1 MTYLEVVNSVL
12 ARLREDTVTTL
23 SGSDDVV
30 VELVKEFVKDAV
42 RTVEDAHTWNALS
55 AEWTEV
61 VPADQA
67 TFALTSSNRSPIIDY
82 IYSSE
87 GSKLK
92 QARRE
97 DVRRRTLVGSQ
108 SGTPQYFC
116 TDGVAANGDTR
127 ITVWPAPKSSTTFH
141 AYGFQRT
148 AELVNDN
155 DEINIAPRAVIH
167 YAQAQAVRE
176 RGEAGAQPAVEL
188 LALAKRYLEDAIAKD
203 ATNQDMDNIWY
214 S

>member
-1 MTYLEVVNSVL
+1 M
-12 ARLREDTVTTL
+12 
-23 SGSDDVV
+23 

-61 VPADQA
+61 VADQA

-108 SGTPQYFC
+108 SGTPQYFLH
-116 TDGVAANGDTR
+116 R
-127 ITVWPAPKSSTTFH
+127 WRS
-141 AYGFQRT
+141 R
-148 AELVNDN
+148 
-155 DEINIAPRAVIH
+155 
-167 YAQAQAVRE
+167 
-176 RGEAGAQPAVEL
+176 
-188 LALAKRYLEDAIAKD
+188 
-203 ATNQDMDNIWY
+203 
-214 S
+214 

>member
-12 ARLREDTVTTL
+12 ARLREDTVATL
-23 SGSDDVV
+23 AGSDDVV

-155 DEINIAPRAVIH
+155 DEIVVGHVMNLSISLDHRVVDGYEGASFL
-167 YAQAQAVRE
+167 QEVR
-176 RGEAGAQPAVEL
+176 RL
-188 LALAKRYLEDAIAKD
+188 LETPDLL
-203 ATNQDMDNIWY
+203 MLH